1 LEKQAS
7 KEWVLWNRELQQL
20 GETSEWVLLV
30 FGITR
35 DQGLLYHQRLA
46 LSFML

>member
-20 GETSEWVLLV
+20 GETIKQGM
-30 FGITR
+30 GIVE
-35 DQGLLYHQRLA
+35 
-46 LSFML
+46 